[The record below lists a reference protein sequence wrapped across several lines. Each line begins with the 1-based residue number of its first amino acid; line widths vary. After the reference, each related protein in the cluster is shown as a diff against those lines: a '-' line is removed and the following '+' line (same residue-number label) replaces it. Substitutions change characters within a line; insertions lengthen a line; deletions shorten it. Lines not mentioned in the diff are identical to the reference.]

1 MSETATILLTLGAIL
16 LIGLATDALG
26 RLTPLPR
33 VTLLLVF
40 GFLIGNGGLNVLPV
54 PVYQWF
60 DVVAVMALVMV
71 GFLLGG
77 QFSAAQFRRTGRQ
90 VVTIS
95 VVVVVVTAMVVLLA
109 LWLTEVPLV
118 VALILA
124 GVAPATAPAATV
136 DVVHEAGAEGTFSRT
151 LLGIVALDDAWGL
164 MLFSLLLAVAATV
177 TDGISPAMALSS
189 GAWEILGAVVLGL
202 VLGLPVAQLSGRLQP
217 GEPLMTE
224 ALGAVFVCGGLA
236 IWLNVSFIIAAMVM
250 GTVVVNLARHHE
262 RPFHEIENVEWPFM
276 ILFFVLAGA
285 SLQLEAL
292 TDLGLV
298 GTVYVAARVAG
309 RVVGG
314 WMGGQLSH
322 ATPSIRR
329 WMGLALMPQAGVAL
343 GMALIAV
350 GRFPDYRTTIL
361 PLVIASTV
369 FFELTGPMLTRL
381 ALQRSDEVRLP
392 D

>member
-1 MSETATILLTLGAIL
+1 MLLTLGAIL

-40 GFLIGNGGLNVLPV
+40 GFLIGNGGLDVLPE

-136 DVVHEAGAEGTFSRT
+136 DVVHEANAKGPFSQT

>member
-40 GFLIGNGGLNVLPV
+40 GFLIGNGGLDVLPE

-136 DVVHEAGAEGTFSRT
+136 DVVHEANAKGPFSQT